1 MNAAGQLQCM
11 YVGKDFLFKILH
23 LTLNVLNKAIS
34 FEGFGFGLNIYFLD
48 PPILNFY
55 NPTGDTIYQ

>member
-34 FEGFGFGLNIYFLD
+34 FEGFGFGCNSKERLADVIGLGH
-48 PPILNFY
+48 LSKS
-55 NPTGDTIYQ
+55 